1 VDSVVGEFRAYL
13 QNKWVLRY
21 LVRWWQWEYE
31 FNTIEQE
38 YRMRQTYALWQFK
51 NPNQKIGMGDGFSS
65 RALRSS
71 ADQISPE
78 EVKVHEQ
85 SGAHYDIL
93 QKQQKVSV
101 KAKHYTKYIGF
112 HGL

>member
-1 VDSVVGEFRAYL
+1 MDSVVEEFHAYL
-13 QNKWVLRY
+13 QNKCVLRY
-21 LVRWWQWEYE
+21 LFRWWQWEDE
-31 FNTIEQE
+31 FNTIEPE
-38 YRMRQTYALWQFK
+38 YRMRQTFALWQFR
-51 NPNQKIGMGDGFSS
+51 NPNQKIDMGDGFSS

-78 EVKVHEQ
+78 EVEVHEQ

-93 QKQQKVSV
+93 QKQLKVSG

-112 HGL
+112 HG